1 MAHLKIAPP
10 EPPPFRVEED
20 GTVRVGKTR
29 VTLDIVI
36 GAYNRGDTA
45 EDIYRKFT
53 TLKLADIYAVLAY
66 YLRHP
71 MEVDAFLAERA
82 REAEEIR
89 RQIEEICPPD
99 GFRERLLA
107 RWAERSKASDLA

>member
-1 MAHLKIAPP
+1 MAHLKIADP

-36 GAYNRGDTA
+36 GAHNRGDTA
-45 EDIYRKFT
+45 EDIYRKYT

-66 YLRHP
+66 YLRHSR
-71 MEVDAFLAERA
+71 EVDAFLQERA

-89 RQIEEICPPD
+89 RELEAICPPD

-107 RWAERSKASDLA
+107 RQAQQG

>member
-1 MAHLKIAPP
+1 MAHLKIADP

-45 EDIYRKFT
+45 EELTHHYTTLELPDIYG
-53 TLKLADIYAVLAY
+53 VLAY
-66 YLRHP
+66 YLRHRE
-71 MEVDAFLAERA
+71 EVDAFLEERA
-82 REAEEIR
+82 REAEETR
-89 RQIEEICPPD
+89 RQLEEICPPD

-107 RWAERSKASDLA
+107 RWAERAKA